1 MATKKAVTKKAA
13 TTKTRVAASSG
24 EDTKRV
30 PVSEGNI
37 RKAALRLLNQNLVST
52 EVQYVQRVLGA
63 SATQQ
68 AIDDN
73 VIAVRK
79 MVWASIAPAD

>member
-1 MATKKAVTKKAA
+1 MATKKAATKKAA
-13 TTKTRVAASSG
+13 APKARAASG

-52 EVQYVQRVLGA
+52 EIQYVQRVLGA

>member
-1 MATKKAVTKKAA
+1 MIVTKKPRAVRA
-13 TTKTRVAASSG
+13 KAG
-24 EDTKRV
+24 EEKRV

-37 RKAALRLLNQNLVST
+37 RKTALRLLQQNLVST
-52 EVQYVQRVLGA
+52 EIQYIQRVLGA

-68 AIDDN
+68 DIDSN

>member
-1 MATKKAVTKKAA
+1 MAAKKARAVKP
-13 TTKTRVAASSG
+13 RS
-24 EDTKRV
+24 EDTKKV

-37 RKAALRLLNQNLVST
+37 RKAAIRLLQQNLVST
-52 EVQYVQRVLGA
+52 EVQYVQRVLGNT
-63 SATQQ
+63 ATQQ

>member
-1 MATKKAVTKKAA
+1 MAAKKVRAVKPKVEAKPRGEESKK
-13 TTKTRVAASSG
+13 
-24 EDTKRV
+24 V

-37 RKAALRLLNQNLVST
+37 RKAALRLLQQHLVST
-52 EVQYVQRVLGA
+52 EIQYVQRVLGN

-79 MVWASIAPAD
+79 MVWASIAPPE